1 MRVLCFIILISIG
14 LLYIEYDTGC
24 DTENEPFQFNFHLFH
39 EPTSMKQEI
48 LQPMAVY
55 VLLLGC
61 TPNID
66 WR

>member
-1 MRVLCFIILISIG
+1 
-14 LLYIEYDTGC
+14 
-24 DTENEPFQFNFHLFH
+24 
-39 EPTSMKQEI
+39 MKQEI

-66 WR
+66 WRWCIFTLQLLTTAVL